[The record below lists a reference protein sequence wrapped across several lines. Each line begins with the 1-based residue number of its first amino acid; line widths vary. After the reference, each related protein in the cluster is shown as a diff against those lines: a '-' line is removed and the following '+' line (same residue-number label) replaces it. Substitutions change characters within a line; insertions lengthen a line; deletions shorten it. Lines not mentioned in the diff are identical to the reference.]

1 MRKCRQNWPSAE
13 VKMIINLLLY
23 HVMRV
28 KHIASALLIAA
39 FAAACSN
46 QKTAVTEELSL
57 KDVVGDKFLVGVAL
71 NVNQSSGIDTS
82 SVKLVKQHF
91 NSIVAENCMKCEV
104 IHPEEN
110 RYDFTQADQFVD
122 FGEKN
127 GMAIIGHCLIWHS
140 QLAPWFCVDEKGNNV
155 SPEVLKQRMKD
166 HITTIVTRYKGR
178 IKGWDVVNEAILE
191 DGSYRQSKF
200 YEILGEEFIPLA
212 FQYAHEADP
221 NAELYYNDY
230 AMNMPGK
237 RDGVVKLVKKLKERG
252 LRIDAVGMQGH
263 MGMDYPDIN
272 EFEQSIVA
280 YAGAGVKVM
289 VTEWDMSALPTA
301 KQSANISDTV
311 AFQKSLNPYLE
322 ALPDSVSEAWNK
334 RMKQFFD
341 LFEKH
346 ADVITRV
353 TAWGVSDGDSWK
365 NDFPVKGRRDYPLL
379 FDRSYQPK
387 PFVEEILKESQPQAE
402 EQK

>member
-1 MRKCRQNWPSAE
+1 
-13 VKMIINLLLY
+13 
-23 HVMRV
+23 MRV

-39 FAAACSN
+39 FVAACGN
-46 QKTAVTEELSL
+46 QKATVVEEPSL
-57 KDVVGDKFLVGVAL
+57 KDAVGDKFLMGVAL
-71 NVNQSSGIDTS
+71 NVNQSSGVDTS
-82 SVKLVKQHF
+82 SIKLVKQHF

-104 IHPEEN
+104 IHPEED
-110 RYDFTQADQFVD
+110 RYDFTLADQFVS

-127 GMAIIGHCLIWHS
+127 GMAVIGHCLIWHS

-155 SPEVLKQRMKD
+155 TPEVLKQRMKD

-191 DGSYRQSKF
+191 DGSYRKSKF

-221 NAELYYNDY
+221 DAELYYNDY

-237 RDGVVKLVKKLKERG
+237 REGVVKLVSCLKEKG
-252 LRIDAVGMQGH
+252 IRIDAVGMQGH

-280 YAGAGVKVM
+280 FAGTGVKVM
-289 VTEWDMSALPTA
+289 VTEWDMSALPTV

-311 AFQKSLNPYLE
+311 AYQKMLNPYPE
-322 ALPDSVSEAWNK
+322 TLPDSVSKAWNN
-334 RMKQFFD
+334 RMKQFFG

-346 ADVITRV
+346 ADVISRV
-353 TAWGVSDGDSWK
+353 TAWGVSDSDSWK
-365 NDFPVKGRRDYPLL
+365 NDFPVKGRHDYPLL
-379 FDRSYQPK
+379 FDRNYQPK
-387 PFVEEILKESQPQAE
+387 PFVKEIMAESQSPAE
-402 EQK
+402 EKK

>member
-1 MRKCRQNWPSAE
+1 
-13 VKMIINLLLY
+13 
-23 HVMRV
+23 MRV
-28 KHIASALLIAA
+28 KHITSALLIAA
-39 FAAACSN
+39 FVAACGN
-46 QKTAVTEELSL
+46 QKATVVEEPSL
-57 KDVVGDKFLVGVAL
+57 KDAVGDKFLIGVAL
-71 NVNQSSGIDTS
+71 NVNQSSGVDTS
-82 SVKLVKQHF
+82 SIKLVKQHF

-104 IHPEEN
+104 IHPEED
-110 RYDFTQADQFVD
+110 RYDFTLADQFVS

-127 GMAIIGHCLIWHS
+127 GMAVIGHCLIWHS

-155 SPEVLKQRMKD
+155 TPEVLKQRMKD

-191 DGSYRQSKF
+191 DGSYRKSKF

-221 NAELYYNDY
+221 DAELYYNDY

-237 RDGVVKLVKKLKERG
+237 REGVVKLVCSLKEKG
-252 LRIDAVGMQGH
+252 IRIDAVGMQGH

-280 YAGAGVKVM
+280 FAGTGVKVM
-289 VTEWDMSALPTA
+289 VTEWDMSALPTV

-311 AFQKSLNPYLE
+311 AYQKMLNPYPE
-322 ALPDSVSEAWNK
+322 TLPDSVSKAWNN
-334 RMKQFFD
+334 RMKQFFG

-346 ADVITRV
+346 ADVISRV
-353 TAWGVSDGDSWK
+353 TAWGVSDSDSWK
-365 NDFPVKGRRDYPLL
+365 NDFPVKGRHDYPLL
-379 FDRSYQPK
+379 FDRNYQPK
-387 PFVEEILKESQPQAE
+387 PFVKEIMAESQSPAE
-402 EQK
+402 EKK

>member
-1 MRKCRQNWPSAE
+1 
-13 VKMIINLLLY
+13 
-23 HVMRV
+23 MRV

-39 FAAACSN
+39 FVAACGN
-46 QKTAVTEELSL
+46 QKATVVEEPSL
-57 KDVVGDKFLVGVAL
+57 KDAVGDKFLMGVAL
-71 NVNQSSGIDTS
+71 NVNQSSGVDTS
-82 SVKLVKQHF
+82 SIKLVKQHF

-104 IHPEEN
+104 IHPEED
-110 RYDFTQADQFVD
+110 RYDFTLADQFVS

-127 GMAIIGHCLIWHS
+127 GMAVIGHCLIWHS

-155 SPEVLKQRMKD
+155 TPEVLKQRMKD

-191 DGSYRQSKF
+191 DGSYRKSKF

-221 NAELYYNDY
+221 DAELYYNDY

-237 RDGVVKLVKKLKERG
+237 REGVVKLVSSLKEKG
-252 LRIDAVGMQGH
+252 IRIDAVGMQGH

-280 YAGAGVKVM
+280 FAGTGVKVM
-289 VTEWDMSALPTA
+289 VTEWDMSALPTV

-311 AFQKSLNPYLE
+311 AYQKMLNPYPE
-322 ALPDSVSEAWNK
+322 TLPDSVSKAWNN
-334 RMKQFFD
+334 RMKQFFG

-346 ADVITRV
+346 ADVISRV

-365 NDFPVKGRRDYPLL
+365 NDFPVKGRHDYPLL
-379 FDRSYQPK
+379 FDRNYQPK
-387 PFVEEILKESQPQAE
+387 PFVKEIMAERQSPAE
-402 EQK
+402 EKK

>member
-1 MRKCRQNWPSAE
+1 
-13 VKMIINLLLY
+13 
-23 HVMRV
+23 MRV

-311 AFQKSLNPYLE
+311 AFQKSLNPYSE

>member
-1 MRKCRQNWPSAE
+1 
-13 VKMIINLLLY
+13 
-23 HVMRV
+23 MRV

-39 FAAACSN
+39 FVAACGN
-46 QKTAVTEELSL
+46 QKATVVEEPSL
-57 KDVVGDKFLVGVAL
+57 KDAVGDKFLMGVAL
-71 NVNQSSGIDTS
+71 NVNQSSGVDTS
-82 SVKLVKQHF
+82 SIKLVKQHF

-104 IHPEEN
+104 IHPEED
-110 RYDFTQADQFVD
+110 RYDFTLADQFVS

-127 GMAIIGHCLIWHS
+127 GMAVIGHCLIWHS

-155 SPEVLKQRMKD
+155 TPEVLKQRMKN
-166 HITTIVTRYKGR
+166 HITTIITRYKGR

-191 DGSYRQSKF
+191 DGSYRKSKF

-221 NAELYYNDY
+221 DAELYYNDY

-237 RDGVVKLVKKLKERG
+237 REGVVKLVSSLKEKG
-252 LRIDAVGMQGH
+252 IRIDAVGMQGH

-280 YAGAGVKVM
+280 FAGTGVKVM
-289 VTEWDMSALPTA
+289 VTEWDMSALPTV

-311 AFQKSLNPYLE
+311 AYQKMLNPYPE
-322 ALPDSVSEAWNK
+322 TLPDSVSKAWNN
-334 RMKQFFD
+334 RMKQFFG

-346 ADVITRV
+346 ADVISRV
-353 TAWGVSDGDSWK
+353 TAWGVSDSDSWK
-365 NDFPVKGRRDYPLL
+365 NDFPVKGRHDYPLL
-379 FDRSYQPK
+379 FDRNYQPK
-387 PFVEEILKESQPQAE
+387 PFVKEIMAESQLPAE
-402 EQK
+402 EKK